1 MPICRNRR
9 LVLLSWPCSAW
20 AFLCCFLWSFSDV
33 RSINSGETRWPS
45 HQLGIKAASASCIW
59 QTVSCGFFP
68 RPFLAHPG
76 QEQVTHG
83 TDCKMA
89 FQSDVTTAFIMIEP
103 DLSFLIFKTPL
114 HTPTRKGH
122 QQHRVERRLGW
133 GIADEKLQFVRVQ
146 HIPSDNQVQWLARQA
161 ILVFRVKQYV
171 LAFPDHWPF
180 STVLDT
186 PPLPGLIQQ
195 PWILEQFIDPSRPLA
210 TAGQPRYGPATAT
223 PVPVKGA
230 RHDPWR
236 FQPAG
241 EVTRHLSHKELLAL
255 RQTTQESRFATIAL
269 IEREPLEL
277 DAVGP
282 RPIIKF
288 QGNLP
293 LRPVG
298 HRLWNTGLTTALG
311 VVGPTFRQ
319 IKFAVEQTMEI
330 AAGVAEVNGDG
341 AVLLLADRTAP
352 LPLHSGRLVSFF
364 DEAGFVDDSH
374 RISAGM
380 LASDDLL
387 QPIAHAVVVPPELT
401 QELLERPR
409 GHAGFNRDRLDA
421 LVWQVRQL
429 PADVD
434 RQVSPGICSREAI
447 VEPLEKSGKFGT
459 QLTNLVGIHACS
471 S

>member
-1 MPICRNRR
+1 MPICRKRR
-9 LVLLSWPCSAW
+9 LVWRWWLCSAW

-33 RSINSGETRWPS
+33 RPINCGEIRWPS

-68 RPFLAHPG
+68 RPFLTHPG

-83 TDCKMA
+83 TDFQMA
-89 FQSDVTTAFIMIEP
+89 FQSDVTPAFIMVEP

-114 HTPTRKGH
+114 HTPTREGYE
-122 QQHRVERRLGW
+122 QHRVERGLGRS
-133 GIADEKLQFVRVQ
+133 IADKKLQFVRVQ
-146 HIPSDNQVQWLARQA
+146 YIPSDNQVQRLAWQA
-161 ILVFRVKQYV
+161 ILIFRIKQHV

-180 STVLDT
+180 RTVLDA
-186 PPLPGLIQQ
+186 PPLPGLIPQH
-195 PWILEQFIDPSRPLA
+195 WILEQFIDPVRSSA
-210 TAGQPRYGPATAT
+210 TAGQPRHGPTTAT
-223 PVPVKGA
+223 PVSVKGT

-241 EVTRHLSHKELLAL
+241 ENTRHLSHKELLAL
-255 RQTTQESRFATIAL
+255 RQATQESRFATIAL

-288 QGNLP
+288 QGDLP
-293 LRPVG
+293 LGSVG

-311 VVGPTFRQ
+311 VIGPTFRQ

-330 AAGVAEVNGDG
+330 AAGVAQVNGDG

-364 DEAGFVDDSH
+364 DEAGFVDDS
-374 RISAGM
+374 
-380 LASDDLL
+380 
-387 QPIAHAVVVPPELT
+387 
-401 QELLERPR
+401 
-409 GHAGFNRDRLDA
+409 
-421 LVWQVRQL
+421 
-429 PADVD
+429 
-434 RQVSPGICSREAI
+434 
-447 VEPLEKSGKFGT
+447 
-459 QLTNLVGIHACS
+459 
-471 S
+471 